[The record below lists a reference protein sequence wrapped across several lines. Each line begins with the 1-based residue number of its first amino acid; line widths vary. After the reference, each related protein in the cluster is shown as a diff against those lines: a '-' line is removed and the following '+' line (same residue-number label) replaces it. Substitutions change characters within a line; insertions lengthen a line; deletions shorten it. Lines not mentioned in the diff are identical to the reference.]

1 MKAKH
6 AILAVVLLAGFAI
19 GAMAQGD
26 KVTLVG
32 TISDTSGAVLPGSE
46 VVLTRIS
53 TNEAVTT
60 LTTETGD
67 YAFRGVVPDTYQIK
81 AGMVGFKSEVRSGLK
96 FEVGRTYR
104 QDFKLDV
111 GAPTEQVEVR
121 AESPILKTEA
131 AELGQV
137 IDNQKINSLPLN
149 QRDVFGTLGSLTP
162 GVQPTRGTD
171 AGGSGVRS
179 TSRGCA
185 SLTTTG

>member
-6 AILAVVLLAGFAI
+6 SILAVVLVAGFAL
-19 GAMAQGD
+19 GALAQGD

-46 VVLTRIS
+46 VVLTRTS

-81 AGMVGFKSEVRSGLK
+81 AGMAGFKSEVRSGLK

-104 QDFKLDV
+104 QDFKLNV

-137 IDNQKINSLPLN
+137 IDNQKIN
-149 QRDVFGTLGSLTP
+149 
-162 GVQPTRGTD
+162 
-171 AGGSGVRS
+171 
-179 TSRGCA
+179 
-185 SLTTTG
+185 